1 MSRKRK
7 KNEID
12 ADKVRQQAMDFG
24 SLVGAQA
31 KEAGDK
37 AADLAGQ
44 GKAWASDVAV
54 PTLDKAWRDGVK
66 VAAPKVEA
74 VAEKA
79 RPAVDQARDKLV
91 DDYIPR
97 LQKAMHDAAEAAES
111 GGTVTEKATKA
122 GAAAKKAVTTKPR
135 KRRRGAKTVG
145 WVLVGTVAAGTGYL
159 LWRRSQPIDDPWA
172 EEYWDDA
179 ALTTPSS
186 PAARDAA
193 AATATAA
200 DKAAGAVKDAAGAA
214 AHGARSAADNVKA
227 GAQKAGDKIAGAA
240 DKAADAAEKTGD
252 AAAKKADTGAD
263 KAGDAADKAADAAT
277 TATDKKN

>member
-24 SLVGAQA
+24 GLVGAQA
-31 KEAGDK
+31 KEAGEM
-37 AADLAGQ
+37 AADFAEQ
-44 GKAWASDVAV
+44 GKAWASDVAI

-66 VAAPKVEA
+66 IAAPQVEA

-79 RPAVDQARDKLV
+79 GDAADQARDKLV

-111 GGTVTEKATKA
+111 GDTVTEKATKA

-135 KRRRGAKTVG
+135 KRRRGKVFG
-145 WVLVGTVAAGTGYL
+145 WILVGTVAAGTGYI

-200 DKAAGAVKDAAGAA
+200 DKAAGAVKDAVGAA
-214 AHGARSAADNVKA
+214 THGAGSAAESVKA
-227 GAQKAGDKIAGAA
+227 GAQKASDKIADAA

-252 AAAKKADTGAD
+252 AAATKADDTAD
-263 KAGDAADKAADAAT
+263 KAGDAADKAAEKT
-277 TATDKKN
+277 THKKN